1 MKRVHYSKQRELIL
15 DYFNSASQALSGEEV
30 FYALKENVS
39 EISRSTVF
47 RNLNFLVK
55 QGQLTRIATPKGPA
69 LYELANNK
77 MYAICEICGK
87 NIGIN
92 IDTNLEKDIDIIIKE
107 VYNKTNILSAIS
119 GVTFLGICNQCAKI
133 LKRKKRN
140 E

>member
-1 MKRVHYSKQRELIL
+1 MKRIHYSKQRELIL
-15 DYFNSASQALSGEEV
+15 DYFNNTNQASSGDEV
-30 FYALKENVS
+30 FYALKESLS

-55 QGQLTRIATPKGPA
+55 QKKIIRIATPKGPT

-77 MYAICEICGK
+77 MHAICEMCGK
-87 NIGIN
+87 NISLDLDI
-92 IDTNLEKDIDIIIKE
+92 NLEKDMEIILKD
-107 VYNKTNILSAIS
+107 VYNKTNIQSTIK
-119 GVTFLGICNQCAKI
+119 GVTFLGICKQCAKN